1 LSKKILT
8 IILVLAFYI
17 SVIAYSDFN
26 KFSENILRF
35 NFTFLPL
42 ILGFSLGGMIIKGI
56 RQKLLLEKIGI
67 SISWK
72 NSILL
77 YLAGLSMIVTP
88 GGSGE
93 LIKSYFLK
101 IKQGHSKAKTF
112 PLVIVERFYDLFAI
126 ITIISFTLFLF
137 YIIEGLIIVI
147 VASILLIIS
156 IIIMRSRMA
165 FLFVQRFFE
174 KISKLKKFLN
184 SIDESYNSFQSL
196 TTKKDLLKN
205 WSLSL
210 CAFGSDAVVVYLVFL
225 GFEQSFNIIYTT
237 SIIFSSLLFG
247 VLTLMPAG
255 IGVTEISVVGFLT
268 KEGLDLSLATSIII
282 MIRLVS
288 IWFATIIG
296 FVTTKFFMSKKIKF

>member
-1 LSKKILT
+1 M
-8 IILVLAFYI
+8 V
-17 SVIAYSDFN
+17 
-26 KFSENILRF
+26 
-35 NFTFLPL
+35 
-42 ILGFSLGGMIIKGI
+42 IKGI
-56 RQKLLLEKIGI
+56 RQKFLLEKIGI

-126 ITIISFTLFLF
+126 ITIISFTLFFF

-210 CAFGSDAVVVYLVFL
+210 CAFGFDAVVVYLVFL

-237 SIIFSSLLFG
+237 SIIFSSVLFG

-288 IWFATIIG
+288 IWFATGIG
-296 FVTTKFFMSKKIKF
+296 FITTKIFLSK